1 MIRVAKPKNARSKR
15 ALEKRQAREFEA
27 AKTAIFVKGPHSS
40 QRLNLALTELNLLKK
55 PDSIAFNK
63 KNEAL
68 PFEDTSSFEFW
79 SGKNDASLFMFGN
92 SQKKR
97 PDNLTWVR
105 MFDGQV
111 LDMVEMGVVA
121 AKGMSEF
128 KGVQRPG
135 VGMRPLFHFSGPQF
149 TAPVDATTSMIA
161 GAEGTEHDP
170 TGAYQQFK
178 SMLLDF
184 YRGEELKTNQIA
196 LSGLQHV
203 ISVTAA
209 PTDAANKTE
218 TTQSNG
224 GGDTLADL
232 YKAAG
237 LTPNGTVVT
246 PSTSSTITSPPGTLI
261 HFRVYTIQLLASGS
275 KIPRVELQEC
285 GPSFDF
291 QLRRRRPASIDM
303 LNQALRRPKTQAEK
317 NRQGKEGAKKNI
329 ETDDMGDTVGRIH
342 VGKQDLSS
350 LQTRKMKGLK
360 KHLDP
365 NASSDD
371 EDDDDS
377 AAGEGFEGDS
387 DDDEELEM
395 DDMTMYSA
403 GEDEDEDDEDD
414 DEEDEEEQV
423 QQAPSKRR
431 RA

>member
-15 ALEKRQAREFEA
+15 ALEKRQAREYEA
-27 AKTAIFVKGPHSS
+27 AKTAIFVRGPHSS
-40 QRLNLALTELNLLKK
+40 QRLNVALTELNLLKK
-55 PDSIAFNK
+55 PDAISFNK

-79 SGKNDASLFMFGN
+79 SSKNDASLFMFGN

-111 LDMVEMGVVA
+111 LDMLEMGVVD
-121 AKGMSEF
+121 AKGMAEF
-128 KGVQRPG
+128 KGVARPG

-149 TAPVDATTSMIA
+149 ASPTDATTSMVA
-161 GAEGTEHDP
+161 GAEGTEGDP

-209 PTDAANKTE
+209 PSDE
-218 TTQSNG
+218 GSNG
-224 GGDTLADL
+224 KPTGNGAGDSLADL

-237 LTPNGTVVT
+237 LTPNGTMIT
-246 PSTSSTITSPPGTLI
+246 STSSATVTSPPNTLI
-261 HFRVYTIQLLASGS
+261 HFRVYTVQLLASGS

-285 GPSFDF
+285 GPAFDF

-342 VGKQDLSS
+342 VGKQDLSG

-365 NASSDD
+365 NGSDD
-371 EDDDDS
+371 E
-377 AAGEGFEGDS
+377 E
-387 DDDEELEM
+387 DEEEIEM
-395 DDMTMYSA
+395 DDMTMYSDVDD
-403 GEDEDEDDEDD
+403 EDEDEMDDDD
-414 DEEDEEEQV
+414 DEEDGEDEEDDDDEEEEE

-431 RA
+431 RS

>member
-15 ALEKRQAREFEA
+15 ALEKRQAREYEA
-27 AKTAIFVKGPHSS
+27 AKTAIFVRGPHSS
-40 QRLNLALTELNLLKK
+40 AKLNIALTELALLKK
-55 PDSIAFNK
+55 PDVIAFNK

-79 SGKNDASLFMFGN
+79 SSKNDASLFMFGN

-97 PDNLTWVR
+97 PDNLTWIR
-105 MFDGQV
+105 MFDGTV
-111 LDMVEMGVVA
+111 LDMLEMGVVE
-121 AKGMSEF
+121 AKSMNDF
-128 KGVQRPG
+128 KGVARPG

-149 TAPVDATTSMIA
+149 TTPTDASTSMIA
-161 GAEGTEHDP
+161 GAEGGEHDE

-203 ISVTAA
+203 ICVTAA
-209 PTDAANKTE
+209 PTQSTANGK
-218 TTQSNG
+218 QSTSTDG
-224 GGDTLADL
+224 AGDTLADL

-237 LTPNGTVVT
+237 LTPNGTAMT
-246 PSTSSTITSPPGTLI
+246 SSTSSVVTSPPNTLI

-275 KIPRVELQEC
+275 KTPRVELQEC

-291 QLRRRRPASIDM
+291 QLRRRKPASIDM

-342 VGKQDLSS
+342 VGKQDLNG

-365 NASSDD
+365 TASSGD
-371 EDDDDS
+371 EDDEEMAEFD
-377 AAGEGFEGDS
+377 GDE

-395 DDMTMYSA
+395 EDMTMYS
-403 GEDEDEDDEDD
+403 DDD
-414 DEEDEEEQV
+414 DEEDDEE
-423 QQAPSKRR
+423 
-431 RA
+431 